1 MDGKYIFN
9 LSESSRGA
17 AVDVATVIKR
27 CFTIPRFTKPSKKI
41 YQLPCKQRP
50 RSTIPQ
56 RLAYAREKSC
66 QKSANR
72 RDFLFLDVAERISAA
87 SRNN

>member
-27 CFTIPRFTKPSKKI
+27 CFTIPRFTKPSKKNI
-41 YQLPCKQRP
+41 NF
-50 RSTIPQ
+50 
-56 RLAYAREKSC
+56 LANK
-66 QKSANR
+66 
-72 RDFLFLDVAERISAA
+72 DPDPLFLRD
-87 SRNN
+87 